1 MTLYSIAYDDFKRE
15 DTTNTIIIT
24 LYADDKQPI
33 TPDAS
38 HTWKAKVSKEDK
50 YVGEYPVTIS
60 GNTIK
65 LSSSNLTRLPNGD
78 YGLELWET
86 YDGSTTIYPSAG
98 VMEFRVHRNAND
110 TLGTIDP
117 TTDINAIIDD
127 LHKAGK
133 NIKVIA
139 TNTLPP
145 GSKASVTQSI
155 TNDENQLTF
164 NIPQGIQGEKGNV
177 GPAPTL
183 KVGTVTKLNPDQTP
197 TASLSG
203 GNGSYTLN
211 LGIPQGVQGE
221 TNPTATQA
229 LDVANSVNSKLDGI
243 TSNGGGRNL
252 LRISSFNGD
261 TKTFNTY
268 WGCGNN
274 TTWAFSDD
282 KPIASADSRS
292 LQFTPKSNLWN
303 TNNGI
308 LYASPQVKAGEVY
321 TFSFWGKSTSD
332 GFKMTAEGKDSQFS
346 TFALST
352 SWHHYSGQLKFDTDS
367 QNMYFHANGGNAG
380 TVTIFYPMLEKGIV
394 AHDWQPDPEDIQ
406 SEIDALKEAVK
417 KLGGVTDAILGAIG
431 INHNLITATSKI
443 TWNATLGKLSS
454 PEIGTDRFTF
464 TDSTVRGLWA
474 SKVAPIANGKKYIL
488 RCKIRA
494 NESMQLTQFGNADA
508 IFDQT
513 MITTDWQTIE
523 AIFDSAKGV
532 NVYADGKSGDWF
544 EISDQV
550 LIEAGGGSADQPV
563 S

>member
-1 MTLYSIAYDDFKRE
+1 MTLFDIAYDDFKRE
-15 DTTNTIIIT
+15 DTTNTIVIT
-24 LYADDKQPI
+24 LYTDDRQPI

-38 HTWKAKVSKEDK
+38 HTWKAKIAKGDK

-86 YDGSTTIYPSAG
+86 YSGSTTIYPSAG

-117 TTDINAIIDD
+117 TTDINGIIDD
-127 LHKAGK
+127 LHRAGQ
-133 NIKVIA
+133 NIKVVA
-139 TNTLPP
+139 TNTLSP

-155 TNDENQLTF
+155 TNGENQLTF

-197 TASLSG
+197 TASFSG

-211 LGIPQGVQGE
+211 IGIPQGVQGE
-221 TNPTATQA
+221 TNETATNA
-229 LDVANSVNSKLDGI
+229 LNLANSVNNSLNNLV
-243 TSNGGGRNL
+243 TSGRNYIQNSKSITMQPNGTDNCDL
-252 LRISSFNGD
+252 L
-261 TKTFNTY
+261 
-268 WGCGNN
+268 WGVY
-274 TTWAFSDD
+274 
-282 KPIASADSRS
+282 ASAFASNAYCHGDSKTR
-292 LQFTPKSNLWN
+292 
-303 TNNGI
+303 
-308 LYASPQVKAGEVY
+308 
-321 TFSFWGKSTSD
+321 FSFYLTPSK
-332 GFKMTAEGKDSQFS
+332 
-346 TFALST
+346 ALST
-352 SWHHYSGQLKFDTDS
+352 ARTFGIYWHTSPWTFFGTITVPANTTDAQYYELTMTTPTNQPIANNIFIRFMAQDTSDISYTITNSMLTIGDS
-367 QNMYFHANGGNAG
+367 F
-380 TVTIFYPMLEKGIV
+380 P
-394 AHDWQPDPEDIQ
+394 DWSPAPEDIQ

-550 LIEAGGGSADQPV
+550 LIEAGGGSTDQPV